1 FVSNR
6 AGTAPHASEDRESSA
21 TEPPATGEPRPTG
34 ELEIDLPPT
43 IELEAVNEGPLVD
56 VEPVQSPFADSV
68 ESSILSQSQEHLVPG
83 ENLEPLRLA
92 MINEDQASGASDEFG
107 AFLREVMNA
116 ASTLD
121 LSYLD
126 REPQPLKP
134 TSTAAEKKRSSAG
147 EAASPVRARAA
158 DAKIDAASG
167 SRTAETLLQTPTS
180 KPSPQPESRTI
191 DRREKRSPKAS
202 DFNVLIV
209 TDDQRSRE
217 LILHSLSEYSTQIA
231 QDGISA
237 LARLISFKP
246 DLVVLDADL
255 PVLDGF
261 KVLEHIRGSLDVP
274 VILFSGSRVRASDRV
289 MSSELGAD
297 YFLTKPFSAKELSNR
312 ARQLIARHRR
322 IDSWILTSRSEPDAA
337 RLARKETF
345 TSYQDFAAEVEKRV
359 EAALRGGSPFS
370 VVGCRLPGDPALK
383 TDLAPQLFGIVH
395 ELARETDL
403 TTSNAKND
411 LLVLLPEAN
420 ASGARAFASR
430 LRAKLLER
438 IKQEPEFWIKTF

>member
-1 FVSNR
+1 
-6 AGTAPHASEDRESSA
+6 
-21 TEPPATGEPRPTG
+21 
-34 ELEIDLPPT
+34 I
-43 IELEAVNEGPLVD
+43 LV
-56 VEPVQSPFADSV
+56 
-68 ESSILSQSQEHLVPG
+68 
-83 ENLEPLRLA
+83 
-92 MINEDQASGASDEFG
+92 
-107 AFLREVMNA
+107 
-116 ASTLD
+116 
-121 LSYLD
+121 
-126 REPQPLKP
+126 
-134 TSTAAEKKRSSAG
+134 
-147 EAASPVRARAA
+147 
-158 DAKIDAASG
+158 SG
-167 SRTAETLLQTPTS
+167 SRL
-180 KPSPQPESRTI
+180 
-191 DRREKRSPKAS
+191 
-202 DFNVLIV
+202 
-209 TDDQRSRE
+209 
-217 LILHSLSEYSTQIA
+217 
-231 QDGISA
+231 
-237 LARLISFKP
+237 
-246 DLVVLDADL
+246 
-255 PVLDGF
+255 
-261 KVLEHIRGSLDVP
+261 
-274 VILFSGSRVRASDRV
+274 RASDRV

-370 VVGCRLPGDPALK
+370 VVGCRLPGDAALK

-438 IKQEPEFWIKTF
+438 IKQEPEFWIKTFPDSALAARAAGSSIPESDAQLLRRRATDHSSKSSAKPSSGESGFRPSAMTAGGGTF